1 MSDKQIYQAYC
12 KEAGEHFYFLFKTAE
27 KSEDKVKQIAEI
39 GASKW
44 GAECYNIQKLNPD
57 QVTQDDKVADMDE

>member
-1 MSDKQIYQAYC
+1 MDKQIYQAYC

-27 KSEDKVKQIAEI
+27 KSKDKVKQIAEI

-44 GAECYNIQKLNPD
+44 GAECYNIEKLKPEQVQDVQVPD
-57 QVTQDDKVADMDE
+57 IDE